1 MASEDKMAKKLRKW
15 HQKWWGIIFLLLL
28 SVGLLYV
35 GTFIYQLIIIV
46 EANSQVNLQNPD
58 FSTATSSGSGSRS
71 SIESKDDPFL
81 GSENADI
88 VIVEFSDFQCPFSK
102 EVYPAL
108 KQISQEY
115 QTSVKIIYRDIPNI
129 INHPD
134 ALNASLA
141 ANCAFEQKKF
151 WEYHDLLFDNQADLS
166 VENLKQLAAKLNLN
180 MAQFNQCLDSQ
191 QYLSEVQNDLQDGLQ
206 LGITGTPTF
215 FFNGV
220 KVAGVIPYESFKLII
235 EKLKQD
241 ATGATN
247 K

>member
-1 MASEDKMAKKLRKW
+1 MANEDKKAKKLRKW

-35 GTFIYQLIIIV
+35 GMFIYQLVILV
-46 EANSQVNLQNPD
+46 EAQTQINLQNPD
-58 FSTATSSGSGSRS
+58 FSSSASTGTIARS
-71 SIESKDDPFL
+71 FIETKDDPFL
-81 GSENADI
+81 GIEKADI

-102 EVYPAL
+102 EVYPTL

-115 QTSVKIIYRDIPNI
+115 QTSVKIIYRDIPNLT
-129 INHPD
+129 NHPD
-134 ALNASLA
+134 AANAALA
-141 ANCAFEQKKF
+141 ADCAFEQKKF

-166 VENLKQLAAKLNLN
+166 LVNLKQLAAKLNLN
-180 MAQFNQCLDSQ
+180 MAQFNQCLDSR

-215 FFNGV
+215 FINGA
-220 KVAGVIPYESFKLII
+220 KVAGVIPYETFKLII